1 MDQMRSRVKRRM
13 RGVLKTPHIRRCQ
26 IIGMLLLLSL
36 LFGACG
42 SEITKIDRDKAAI
55 GLVVTTAQAYDSKI
69 LWFDADLE
77 NNQIQKLHYAM
88 LGSHFAQPIVKN
100 GKIFLIPQGLD
111 DRKDTRKVISID
123 KNDLAI
129 QEYPFSNIALNFTE
143 CIGENVYA
151 INTRNGVSTLE
162 RYHTLSQQSQKF
174 EREGEVFNQ
183 ITAASDKL
191 FCFSMRYDPDNPDRF
206 LTTLRIFT
214 PDLQMEKEI
223 DLSEYGMTSGKAL
236 DDQEYL
242 YVTVSHDSYDNSIGR
257 ILKINKST
265 YEIQK
270 FDSEEGNV
278 FDIFRAGDRFI
289 FTHYDPVVNEGGRI
303 SIWDGKDSEKIVD
316 LGTPLT
322 LTGISGKHFVV
333 ANDNGIRLYSMDNF
347 QLLKEQKIE
356 LDSRKYKFYT
366 SSLLFVDE

>member
-1 MDQMRSRVKRRM
+1 MKSRAQIRERRVWGVK
-13 RGVLKTPHIRRCQ
+13 KAPHIRRYQ
-26 IIGMLLLLSL
+26 IAATL
-36 LFGACG
+36 LFLTLFLGACG
-42 SEITKIDRDKAAI
+42 SKNAKIDRDKAAI

-69 LWFDADLE
+69 LWFDADLG
-77 NNQIQKLHYAM
+77 NNQIQKLHYAA
-88 LGSHFAQPIVKN
+88 LGSHFAQQIAKN
-100 GKIFLIPQGLD
+100 GKIYMIPQGLD
-111 DRKDTRKVISID
+111 NRKDTRKVISID
-123 KNDLAI
+123 KNDLSI

-191 FCFSMRYDPDNPDRF
+191 YCFSMRYDPDNPDRF

-242 YVTVSHDSYDNSIGR
+242 YVTVSHDSYDNRIGR

-278 FDIFRAGDRFI
+278 FDMFRAGDRFI

-303 SIWDGKDSEKIVD
+303 SVWDGKDSEKIVD
-316 LGTPLT
+316 LETPLT
-322 LTGISGKHFVV
+322 LTGISGKNFVV

-347 QLLKEQKIE
+347 QLLKEKKIE

>member
-1 MDQMRSRVKRRM
+1 MRSRVKRRM
-13 RGVLKTPHIRRCQ
+13 RSVLKTSRIRRCQ
-26 IIGMLLLLSL
+26 IIGILFLFSL

-42 SEITKIDRDKAAI
+42 SENTKIDRDKATI

-123 KNDLAI
+123 KKDLAI
-129 QEYPFSNIALNFTE
+129 QEYPFSNIALNYAE

-151 INTRNGVSTLE
+151 INTLNGVSTLE

-191 FCFSMRYDPDNPDRF
+191 YCFSMRYDPDNPDRF

-242 YVTVSHDSYDNSIGR
+242 YVTVSHDSYDNRIGR

-278 FDIFRAGDRFI
+278 FDIFRAGDQFI

-316 LGTPLT
+316 LETPLT
-322 LTGISGKHFVV
+322 LTGISGKRFVV
-333 ANDNGIRLYSMDNF
+333 ANDNCIRLYSMDNF
-347 QLLKEQKIE
+347 QLLKAQKIE